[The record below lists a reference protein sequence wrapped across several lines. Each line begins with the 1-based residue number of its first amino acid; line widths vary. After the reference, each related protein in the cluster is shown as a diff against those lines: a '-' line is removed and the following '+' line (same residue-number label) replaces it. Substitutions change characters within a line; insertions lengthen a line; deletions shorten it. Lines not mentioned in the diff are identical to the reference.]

1 MSEGAHPKIEGAVY
15 TFMCS
20 IVDFKFLFK
29 SKTPIS
35 LFFFFMKN
43 Q

>member
-15 TFMCS
+15 RFMCS

-29 SKTPIS
+29 SKSGIVPD
-35 LFFFFMKN
+35 FFFFN
-43 Q
+43 